1 MEGKEVNRMY
11 NALYQSHIGSWA
23 ILVILFFIC
32 YFLVKSGKAKGA
44 KIVHMVLRLFYI
56 IMLVTG
62 IGMLVNLGFPLMY
75 IVKGA
80 LAFFLIYAME
90 MILVRTKKGTLG
102 SQATMY
108 WAILIITLVLVVLL
122 GYGVISF

>member
-1 MEGKEVNRMY
+1 VNRLY
-11 NALYQSHIGSWA
+11 NIFYQSHIGSWA
-23 ILVILFFIC
+23 ILVLLFFVG
-32 YFLVKSGKAKGA
+32 YFLLKAGKAKGA

-56 IMLVTG
+56 IMLVSG
-62 IGMLVNLGFPLMY
+62 IGMLVTLGFPLMY
-75 IVKGA
+75 LVKGA

-102 SQATMY
+102 EQATLY
-108 WAILIITLVLVVLL
+108 WAIMIVTLVLVVLL

>member
-1 MEGKEVNRMY
+1 
-11 NALYQSHIGSWA
+11 
-23 ILVILFFIC
+23 
-32 YFLVKSGKAKGA
+32 
-44 KIVHMVLRLFYI
+44 
-56 IMLVTG
+56 
-62 IGMLVNLGFPLMY
+62 PLMY